1 MQGVKGAKGEGRAF
15 EENNLREQA
24 VWIPS
29 SLTAGCEEKTKKK
42 KTRSPSSSTSQ
53 RRKGARASLVV
64 RPRVSPAVSSA
75 DAGMDDARARRRS
88 ALAATLVALS
98 FFASVH
104 AVVLALALLL
114 TPLAAVALAV
124 DRGGRCVRALAAL
137 ARRGGS

>member
-1 MQGVKGAKGEGRAF
+1 
-15 EENNLREQA
+15 
-24 VWIPS
+24 
-29 SLTAGCEEKTKKK
+29 
-42 KTRSPSSSTSQ
+42 
-53 RRKGARASLVV
+53 
-64 RPRVSPAVSSA
+64 
-75 DAGMDDARARRRS
+75 MDDARARRRS

>member
-1 MQGVKGAKGEGRAF
+1 MIRKFAMAAALTGA
-15 EENNLREQA
+15 LM
-24 VWIPS
+24 V
-29 SLTAGCEEKTKKK
+29 
-42 KTRSPSSSTSQ
+42 
-53 RRKGARASLVV
+53 GAA
-64 RPRVSPAVSSA
+64 PAA